1 MRATIQR
8 IWVQW
13 TKGNFE
19 RVRKTI
25 ANSFLVKP
33 LETSISF
40 VAEKLLHHEEK
51 HNIETQGGMLCV
63 AMNGRCW
70 NKSE

>member
-1 MRATIQR
+1 MRATTEQS

-13 TKGNFE
+13 SRGNFE

-40 VAEKLLHHEEK
+40 VAEKLLHHEK
-51 HNIETQGGMLCV
+51 YHIEIFTTT
-63 AMNGRCW
+63 
-70 NKSE
+70 KETI